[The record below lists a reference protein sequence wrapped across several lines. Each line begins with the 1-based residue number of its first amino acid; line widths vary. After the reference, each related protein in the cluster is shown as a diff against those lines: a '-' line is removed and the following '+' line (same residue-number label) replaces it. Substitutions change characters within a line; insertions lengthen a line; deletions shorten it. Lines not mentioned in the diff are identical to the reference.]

1 MNEIQRLLQDHF
13 HPDKISA
20 VEASR
25 VLNEA
30 FPSAKHTRI
39 TKGGEKKTYIVGVD
53 ITTSSPSQ
61 SAPPRE
67 VETECLLQRITA
79 LEKRVQELEQSQHL
93 LREADNM
100 IGISKCTYGP
110 DTISRLSQFNLE
122 SVVADF
128 SAYSPELYR
137 FFATIGSSSQ
147 HLSTDNLALRVEDT
161 KVITSLCI
169 ILNARSNRFRGL
181 QLLISLML
189 VARGTGKQVMKK

>member
-1 MNEIQRLLQDHF
+1 MKSNGCYKIIFTLTRLKQVEFSMKHFRLQNTRRVERRKPTSWCRHNYVF
-13 HPDKISA
+13 TFTIS
-20 VEASR
+20 
-25 VLNEA
+25 
-30 FPSAKHTRI
+30 
-39 TKGGEKKTYIVGVD
+39 
-53 ITTSSPSQ
+53 TT
-61 SAPPRE
+61 
-67 VETECLLQRITA
+67 
-79 LEKRVQELEQSQHL
+79 QELEQSQHL

-110 DTISRLSQFNLE
+110 DTISRISQFNLE

-181 QLLISLML
+181 QLLIYCLCWWL
-189 VARGTGKQVMKK
+189 EERENR